1 MDKMDYCNRF
11 YEGYKLF
18 KERDQD
24 KFEDIVNMLLQNN
37 FYVYSPATLDDYN
50 FMIKHFD
57 VLEAYFDLMG
67 VELINA
73 QVDRVIYIK
82 NNIAKKLR
90 LSKLG
95 TLIYLILYKTYLM
108 KKPNLSL
115 SAYSTVSISFSELCT
130 ELESINYFKSAN
142 IKPINVV
149 DELRI
154 LKNYNIVSFS
164 STKDYQY
171 IDIDI
176 NPTIKYVIDSNELI
190 EIEKKITALTG
201 GNNDEETLIEN

>member
-95 TLIYLILYKTYLM
+95 T
-108 KKPNLSL
+108 
-115 SAYSTVSISFSELCT
+115 
-130 ELESINYFKSAN
+130 
-142 IKPINVV
+142 
-149 DELRI
+149 
-154 LKNYNIVSFS
+154 
-164 STKDYQY
+164 
-171 IDIDI
+171 
-176 NPTIKYVIDSNELI
+176 
-190 EIEKKITALTG
+190 
-201 GNNDEETLIEN
+201 